1 MRDATRMLWS
11 PAHVQGAD
19 AEEAGG
25 VAAFPSTRQRV
36 ADGAR
41 FCGLFEA
48 SRDEASRV
56 EGSPVEGSPLEGSRD
71 EGSREAG
78 AAALLSVVST
88 KGALLVEELRL
99 DVRKAQSY
107 ESLTPAIPAAGW
119 YERRLRDLFGIEP
132 LGHPRLD
139 PLAFPVPAGSA
150 APRGEGG
157 DPTLPMT
164 PDLTPLPAHVQGEG
178 VFTLPYG
185 PVRSGVFEAV
195 EVLIETSG
203 EDIAHLR
210 TRIFYK
216 HRGIEARFCGLDVAD
231 GALLAERVEG
241 VASVAHAVAF
251 SQAIEQIGGISVPFE
266 AQLVRVVHAE
276 LERVANHLDTMVR
289 HTEAAGQAVAYAVLS
304 HHKERV
310 QRLRARLCG
319 SRFGRGVVVPGG
331 VTRPLRLRPSEVLAA
346 VTPLERQIGEDIR
359 RLMDTPSFVDRLR
372 KTGVLAQGDARRFA
386 VVGPVGRASGQ
397 PEDVRSSRPYGAYQ
411 RLGQRIVEAHDEG
424 DALARQRVRIAEI
437 AGAFHLVRQ
446 AVDLLDELGEPQSWR
461 VGVPS
466 VTGRSIGWAEAPHG
480 ELLYLVEAAQ
490 GRLVQVTQRSASFHN
505 LAAYPA
511 AFPKDIFTDVAF
523 IEASFGLSM
532 AGAAG

>member
-1 MRDATRMLWS
+1 MNDAMKTLWS
-11 PAHVQGAD
+11 SAHAQPAD
-19 AEEAGG
+19 AEDAGD
-25 VAAFPSTRQRV
+25 VAVFPSTRQRV
-36 ADGAR
+36 AAGAR
-41 FCGLFEA
+41 FCGLFEGFRGA
-48 SRDEASRV
+48 GSPG
-56 EGSPVEGSPLEGSRD
+56 EGSPGEGFRGA
-71 EGSREAG
+71 AG
-78 AAALLSVVST
+78 AALLAVVSSEGT
-88 KGALLVEELRL
+88 LFVEEARL
-99 DVRKAQSY
+99 DAGRRPRY
-107 ESLTPAIPAAGW
+107 ESLTPATPAAGW

-139 PLAFPVPAGSA
+139 PLSFPVPAGSA
-150 APRGEGG
+150 APRGIGG
-157 DPTLPMT
+157 DPMVPMT
-164 PDLTPLPAHVQGEG
+164 PDPSPLPAHVHGEG

-195 EVLIETSG
+195 EYLVETSG
-203 EDIAHLR
+203 EDISHLR

-216 HRGIEARFCGLDVAD
+216 HRGIEARFCGLGVAD
-231 GALLAERVEG
+231 GVLLAERVEG

-251 SQAIEQIGGISVPFE
+251 SQAIEQIGDVAVPLE

-310 QRLRARLCG
+310 QRLRARLSG

-331 VTRPLRLRPSEVLAA
+331 VIRPLRLRPSEVLA
-346 VTPLERQIGEDIR
+346 TLTSLEREIDEDVR

-372 KTGVLAQGDARRFA
+372 GTGVLAHSDARRFA

-397 PEDVRSSRPYGAYQ
+397 SEDVRTSRPYGAYQ
-411 RLGQRIVEAHDEG
+411 RLGQRIFEPHEEG

-446 AVDLLDELGEPQSWR
+446 AVDLLDELGEPQRWR
-461 VGVPS
+461 AGVPA
-466 VTGRSIGWAEAPHG
+466 VTGRSIGWAEAPQG
-480 ELLYLVEAAQ
+480 ELLYVVEAAE
-490 GRLVQVTQRSASFHN
+490 GRLVQVSQRSASFHN

-523 IEASFGLSM
+523 IEASFGLSI